1 MGEETKSEEIV
12 QQVANTEAVV
22 APVKVR
28 ERSFLAA
35 FFFSFMWGILGVDRF
50 YLGKYFT
57 GVLKLLTAGGFG
69 IWLIIDMGSIL
80 SGSMKDKWGNP
91 LVDYDKY
98 KKLARKTLAIFSF
111 VSIIIL
117 IAFVVSI
124 VFAVQMIL
132 AQFQVPPI
140 DWQSMMKMF
149 TDVFSSSSNLQQ
161 DIQSLKDI
169 PTNINNIQF

>member
-12 QQVANTEAVV
+12 QQVENAQAV

-28 ERSFLAA
+28 ERSFLAT

-57 GVLKLLTAGGFG
+57 GFLKLLTAGGFG

-111 VSIIIL
+111 VSLLIV
-117 IAFVVSI
+117 IAFVLAI
-124 VFAVQMIL
+124 VYAVQMIM
-132 AQFQVPPI
+132 AQFQMPPI
-140 DWQSMMKMF
+140 DWQSMLKMF

-169 PTNINNIQF
+169 PTDINNIQF